1 MTLLLATM
9 LTTAQ
14 AKERIPAAL
23 EAVGVDERLGDTV
36 DRDLAFTDHQG
47 QAVTLGSYLDGET
60 PVLVT
65 MNYFT
70 CKTIC
75 TLQLNELVEGLEQ
88 LDWTPGEE
96 FRIVTVS
103 IDPDED
109 HDLAA
114 GKRAS
119 YLVEY
124 GRGDVDWTFLTG
136 TQENIDALAQQ
147 LGIRFAY
154 DETTEQWA
162 HPAVL
167 PVLDG
172 EGVVSRYLYGLD
184 YTGQDLRFAFMEAS
198 AGHLGSPV
206 DKLILSCFAFDMATG
221 RYTPQAFGVMR
232 IGGLVGLGALILFC
246 LFLFRREPSWLR
258 RNHA

>member
-1 MTLLLATM
+1 MLPLLLA
-9 LTTAQ
+9 LNSAQ

-23 EAVGVDERLGDTV
+23 DAVAVDERLGHTIGS
-36 DRDLAFTDHQG
+36 DLTFTDHTG
-47 QAVTLGSYLDGET
+47 QTVTFDQYMDGET

-65 MNYFT
+65 LNYFT

-75 TLQLNELVEGLEQ
+75 TLQLNKLLGAMEQ
-88 LDWTPGEE
+88 LDWTPGDEY
-96 FRIVTVS
+96 RIVTVS

-109 HDLAA
+109 AELAA

-124 GRGDVDWTFLTG
+124 GRGADVDWTFLTG
-136 TQENIDALAQQ
+136 SKDNIDALAAD
-147 LGIRFAY
+147 LGITYAY
-154 DETTEQWA
+154 DKTTDQYA

-172 EGVVSRYLYGLD
+172 DGVVSRYLYGFD
-184 YTGQDLRFAFMEAS
+184 ITGQDLRFAFMEAS
-198 AGHLGSPV
+198 AGNLGSPV
-206 DKLILSCFAFDMATG
+206 DKLVLSCFAFDMASG

-232 IGGLVGLGALILFC
+232 IGGLMGLGALIAFSF
-246 LFLFRREPSWLR
+246 FLFRRERSWLR
-258 RNHA
+258 RPA